1 VSWAAAPSGL
11 LLSLRGDVD
20 SDGLPVGPSTDRLE
34 GPVVREFTLRG
45 LEEPRAV
52 DRAGL
57 LVAVLDDA
65 AESEPVD
72 PAEPVVS
79 ARAAG
84 AEAIADP
91 TPSATASAP
100 TRPTKRV

>member
-1 VSWAAAPSGL
+1 MVC
-11 LLSLRGDVD
+11 
-20 SDGLPVGPSTDRLE
+20 
-34 GPVVREFTLRG
+34 EFTLRG
-45 LEEPRAV
+45 L

-57 LVAVLDDA
+57 LVEVFDDA

-79 ARAAG
+79 AKAAG
-84 AEAIADP
+84 AEASAEP

-100 TRPTKRV
+100 TGPTNRA